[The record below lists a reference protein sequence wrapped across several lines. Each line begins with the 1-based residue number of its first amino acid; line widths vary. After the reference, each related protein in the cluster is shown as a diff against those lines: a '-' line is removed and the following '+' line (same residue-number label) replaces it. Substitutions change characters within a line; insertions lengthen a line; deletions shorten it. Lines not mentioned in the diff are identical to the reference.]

1 MLRWRS
7 RDSSVLKR
15 RLESNYGIQRK
26 RSYRNS
32 SWQEK
37 KENKKGDVQLERPRA
52 YGQSTAVADGAELG
66 TQSWAETE
74 MQADVGQAGLDMDAL
89 LLRGSRNRT
98 EMHEVAVTGGPAR
111 THSSKKLV
119 EIRLCHSIYCVCSWS
134 DGIESPCASV
144 CSEVALCKLIG

>member
-37 KENKKGDVQLERPRA
+37 KKNKKQETFNSKDHELTVNRP
-52 YGQSTAVADGAELG
+52 
-66 TQSWAETE
+66 
-74 MQADVGQAGLDMDAL
+74 
-89 LLRGSRNRT
+89 LLRT
-98 EMHEVAVTGGPAR
+98 EQ
-111 THSSKKLV
+111 S
-119 EIRLCHSIYCVCSWS
+119 
-134 DGIESPCASV
+134 
-144 CSEVALCKLIG
+144 